1 MISPFKPLRW
11 LCRIYVDF
19 FRGTP
24 MLVQLFMIYFGLPAL
39 FQGLGFDFSFNR
51 IFAAILALSLNVAAY
66 LAEILRGGIQSIDRG
81 QWEAGESLAMNPVE
95 TMRYVVF
102 PQAFRR
108 ILPPLG
114 NEFITLIKDTSLA
127 AVIGFEELFRQ
138 GQLTVATTYKAFEVY
153 LAVAIVYLVMTS
165 LASMVFKR
173 LEVYMDPINRPKK
186 AAKEQ
191 APSTAVT

>member
-1 MISPFKPLRW
+1 M
-11 LCRIYVDF
+11 
-19 FRGTP
+19 
-24 MLVQLFMIYFGLPAL
+24 
-39 FQGLGFDFSFNR
+39 
-51 IFAAILALSLNVAAY
+51 
-66 LAEILRGGIQSIDRG
+66 
-81 QWEAGESLAMNPVE
+81 
-95 TMRYVVF
+95 
-102 PQAFRR
+102 
-108 ILPPLG
+108 
-114 NEFITLIKDTSLA
+114 A

-191 APSTAVT
+191 APSGRRLWRCLPRKSQTAAGDLLATWSRRAAIWS